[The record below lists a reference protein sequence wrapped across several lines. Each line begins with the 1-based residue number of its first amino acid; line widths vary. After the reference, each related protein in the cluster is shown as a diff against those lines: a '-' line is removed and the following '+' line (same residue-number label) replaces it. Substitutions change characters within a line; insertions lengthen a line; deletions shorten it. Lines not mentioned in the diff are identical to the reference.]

1 MELVQV
7 TTADGLRLDGILR
20 ETSVGPSTA
29 AAASRAAI
37 DVWLMLHGTG
47 SNFYSSR
54 LLNALEPRCARS
66 AAVLRVNTRGHDLV
80 TPGGT
85 AARRWL
91 GAAFERVDE
100 APLDLAAWVAFC
112 HERGFTRIGLLGHSL
127 GAVKAIYWLSQLA
140 GAQTQ
145 VPVAAL
151 VAASPPRLSYSHY
164 AGSERGDEFL
174 ATFGLAQAYVEA
186 GRPDELMLVKFP
198 LPYWVSAAGYVDR
211 YGSHERYNVL
221 NSIEH
226 VAVPMLVTY
235 GSRELQTDVAFRGMP
250 EAIDIL
256 PSRAPRQVAVIAGGD
271 HSYSTVE
278 LSLAERIEL
287 WLSRLP

>member
-7 TTADGLRLDGILR
+7 TTADGLRLDGLLR
-20 ETSVGPSTA
+20 D
-29 AAASRAAI
+29 AASVDPAAAI

-54 LLNALEPRCARS
+54 LLAALEPRCARS

-85 AARRWL
+85 PGKRWS

-100 APLDLAAWVAFC
+100 APLDLAAWVEFC
-112 HERGFTRIGLLGHSL
+112 QQRGYRRVGLLGHSL
-127 GAVKAIYWLSQLA
+127 GAVKAIYWLSQLDPA
-140 GAQTQ
+140 
-145 VPVAAL
+145 PVIVL
-151 VAASPPRLSYSHY
+151 VAVSPPRLSYAHY
-164 AGSERGDEFL
+164 AASERADEFL
-174 ATFGLAQAYVEA
+174 GTFEQAQSHVDA

-198 LPYWVSAAGYVDR
+198 LPYWVSAAGYIDR
-211 YGSHERYNVL
+211 YGPGERYNVL
-221 NSIEH
+221 RSIQH
-226 VAVPMLVTY
+226 LPVPLLVSY

-250 EAIDIL
+250 EEIEKL
-256 PSRAPRQVAVIAGGD
+256 PSKAPRQIAVIAGGD

-287 WLSRLP
+287 WLSRLSK

>member
-1 MELVQV
+1 VELVQA

-20 ETSVGPSTA
+20 E
-29 AAASRAAI
+29 AASRDAAATVDI
-37 DVWLMLHGTG
+37 WLMLHGTG
-47 SNFYSSR
+47 SNFYSSK
-54 LLNALEPRCARS
+54 LLSALEPRCARS

-100 APLDLAAWVAFC
+100 APLDLAAWVEFC
-112 HERGFTRIGLLGHSL
+112 QERGYQRIGLLGHSL
-127 GAVKAIYWLSQLA
+127 GAVKAIYWLAQLA
-140 GAQTQ
+140 DAQATA
-145 VPVAAL
+145 PVRAL

-164 AGSERGDEFL
+164 ASSERGDEFL
-174 ATFGLAQAYVEA
+174 GIFGLAQAYVEA

-221 NSIEH
+221 MSIER
-226 VAVPMLVTY
+226 VPVPLLVTY

-250 EAIDIL
+250 EEIEKLA
-256 PSRAPRQVAVIAGGD
+256 SRAPRQVAVIAGGD

-287 WLSRLP
+287 WLSRLSK